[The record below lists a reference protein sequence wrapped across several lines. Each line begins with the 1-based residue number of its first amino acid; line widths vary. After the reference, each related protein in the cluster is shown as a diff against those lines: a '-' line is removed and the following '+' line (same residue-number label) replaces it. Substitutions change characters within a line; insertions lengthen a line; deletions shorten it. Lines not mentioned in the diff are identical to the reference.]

1 MESTLYYHPLFQGAP
16 PALIG
21 PILQEPP
28 LRDTQYAKGQP
39 IAHQGQPCRNLL
51 LLTEGSAYARMT
63 SNDGRELTLETLSAP
78 EVLASPFLFSTQGTY
93 PVTIIADSACHI
105 RPLGRERVERL
116 LAASPTVRQ
125 NLLRII
131 SDHTVFL
138 NSRISEFAFQTLA
151 TRIVAYITRHG
162 PLTNLQQ
169 AAYIMGVA
177 RPSLSRAVSQLV
189 RRSILCRQANGY
201 TLANK

>member
-1 MESTLYYHPLFQGAP
+1 MPGNGEGQ
-16 PALIG
+16 
-21 PILQEPP
+21 
-28 LRDTQYAKGQP
+28 GQP

-138 NSRISEFAFQTLA
+138 NSRISEFASPTFDHSLFKFDEDTDDDFDFDFDSFDKKFSDTKPDETPKEEPKEAPKPAPAKSKNNQK
-151 TRIVAYITRHG
+151 G
-162 PLTNLQQ
+162 TN
-169 AAYIMGVA
+169 Y
-177 RPSLSRAVSQLV
+177 
-189 RRSILCRQANGY
+189 NY
-201 TLANK
+201 